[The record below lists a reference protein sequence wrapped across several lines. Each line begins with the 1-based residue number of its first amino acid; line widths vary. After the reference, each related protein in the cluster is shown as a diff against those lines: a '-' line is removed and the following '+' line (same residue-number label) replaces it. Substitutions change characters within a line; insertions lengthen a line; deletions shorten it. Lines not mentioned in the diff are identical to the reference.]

1 MRYRLVSGSVW
12 GRGGSLPIGSIVDL
26 SDEKAAVWRAGGCV
40 LEQVEA
46 HEPVAAAPVAPAP
59 EVDPQASASPK
70 PRRNSRKRT
79 PSPEGA

>member
-40 LEQVEA
+40 LEQAEVP
-46 HEPVAAAPVAPAP
+46 EPVAAAPAAPAP
-59 EVDPQASASPK
+59 EVEPQPYPK